1 MPVRR
6 SGQAGIGPY
15 WPKIRRKVLTEV
27 LKAQKLMQQEDE
39 SVQLITYQ
47 ELVAIQ
53 LQWHRDFIFDFS
65 VAEIY
70 QEVFGGE
77 INIRSG
83 GEKEELET
91 TLLKRVFGDD
101 EEEALLVQQMLQVH
115 QERSMMVKKVNLR
128 SDLEALI
135 DEYCL
140 PKISHHYASNE

>member
-1 MPVRR
+1 MMR
-6 SGQAGIGPY
+6 
-15 WPKIRRKVLTEV
+15 EV
-27 LKAQKLMQQEDE
+27 DE

-53 LQWHRDFIFDFS
+53 VQWHRDFIFDFS

-70 QEVFGGE
+70 EEVFGGE
-77 INIRSG
+77 INIQSG
-83 GEKEELET
+83 GDKEELET
-91 TLLKRVFGDD
+91 TLLKRVFGED

-128 SDLEALI
+128 SDLESLI